1 MLMSAELEE
10 GINIKTVLV
19 GDGSVGKTSLLIS
32 YTTDIFPQDYVPT
45 IFDNYL
51 ATIKYNDFHIKLW
64 LWYSQYYLG
73 TLPDKKNTN
82 DSEHSLSPTPMSF
95 SYASH

>member
-1 MLMSAELEE
+1 MEDEAMSLK
-10 GINIKTVLV
+10 IVLL

-51 ATIKYNDFHIKLW
+51 ATVKYNDYFVKMW
-64 LWYSQYYLG
+64 LWYIIQDQG
-73 TLPDKKNTN
+73 TLLDKISTA
-82 DSEHSLSPTPMSF
+82 DFARSPSPIPISSSSAF
-95 SYASH
+95 L